1 MERNVSLNVSY
12 RVIKLVIDIRTLV
25 QITPSHV
32 DPSLF
37 IEDFQS
43 LKIDEVSFRSKE
55 EIGLKNGCVTVSYL
69 PVINLLKMIRC
80 GVIFLKL

>member
-55 EIGLKNGCVTVSYL
+55 EIRKKNGCVTVSYL